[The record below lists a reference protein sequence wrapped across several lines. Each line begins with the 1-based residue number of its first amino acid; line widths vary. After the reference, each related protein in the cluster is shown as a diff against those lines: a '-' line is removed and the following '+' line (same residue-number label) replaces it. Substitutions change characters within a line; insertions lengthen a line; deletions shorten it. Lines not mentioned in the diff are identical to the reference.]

1 MSSEMKTPETDPSK
15 LPWLG
20 RKLLWLDNTRNVG
33 RIVYAL
39 LILCAALVAA
49 DFMYHKHSYL
59 DIEDIPGFYA
69 AFGFFMCAALIVCAR
84 VLRVILKRDEDYY
97 SPKEIASEAYPEE
110 QLGRETIND

>member
-1 MSSEMKTPETDPSK
+1 MSTEMKISETKAAK

-20 RKLLWLDNTRNVG
+20 RKLLWLDGTKNID

-39 LILCAALVAA
+39 FIGCAGLLLA

-59 DIEDIPGFYA
+59 EIEDIPGFYA
-69 AFGFFMCAALIVCAR
+69 EFGFFMCLTLITCAWAIR
-84 VLRVILKRDEDYY
+84 GVLKRDENYY
-97 SPKEIASEAYPEE
+97 APKGVESEAYPED